1 MPHRDEV
8 ELPVFAA
15 WVRFLDW
22 LLDATEKFPK
32 RVRFTISGRVDAL
45 ALDVL
50 EDLVEAR
57 YTRPKAAVLRRA
69 NVRLEKLRVL
79 LRLSHGRRY
88 LPQGAYE
95 HAARELDAVGRMLG
109 GWLKQQEAA
118 P

>member
-32 RVRFTISGRVDAL
+32 RVRFTLSSRIEAL

-57 YTRPKAAVLRRA
+57 YARPKAAVLRRA
-69 NVRLEKLRVL
+69 NLRLEKLRVL
-79 LRLSHGRRY
+79 LRLCHGRRF
-88 LPQGAYE
+88 LAHGAYE
-95 HAARELDAVGRMLG
+95 HASREIDEVGRMLG
-109 GWLKQQEAA
+109 GWLKQQGASA
-118 P
+118 